1 MEIRCSILNSSK
13 TMILAMPRTWLVRI
27 RQSWQKYI
35 QFRKVSKIKL
45 ARAKTKLISKLLRN
59 EIDYNSLT
67 S

>member
-45 ARAKTKLISKLLRN
+45 VRAKTKLISKLLRN
-59 EIDYNSLT
+59 EIDYNSLR